1 MNSNFV
7 PLSAKELIA
16 KIDKIPRVN
25 LALLPTVLEF
35 APNISKDLNIN
46 LYIKRD
52 DCTALAFGGNK
63 TRHLEFIMAK
73 TISGDYDCILTGAS
87 SQSNFCRQAAAAAN
101 KLNLE
106 SYLVLMHGVKG
117 KLMQGNFLLYNIL
130 GANVDVVEGEDLE
143 KIPIHLD
150 KKYNQLIKE
159 GRKPLLIY
167 GGFGKE
173 DTALAGISYA
183 NAMAEIDFQM
193 KEQNFM
199 ADHLFVTA
207 ANMTQAG
214 CELGAKIL
222 DWPTRI
228 QGISPVYWEMDIKKD
243 IARICNDGA
252 KILDVNL
259 EFSHDMINHDNSY
272 VGEKY
277 GATTEQ
283 GIKAMKLL
291 ANKEGIIL
299 DPVYTSKGFAALID
313 YVQKGIIKKGENVIF
328 MFTGGSPAVFAYNEE
343 ITNNSTL

>member
-7 PLSAKELIA
+7 PLTAQELVSRIN
-16 KIDKIPRVN
+16 KIPRVS
-25 LALLPTVLEF
+25 LASLPTVLEY
-35 APNISKDLNIN
+35 APNISKELDVN

-52 DCTALAFGGNK
+52 DCTSLAFGGNK

-73 TISGDYDCILTGAS
+73 TLSGDYDCILTGAA

-101 KLNLE
+101 KLSLD
-106 SYLVLMHGVKG
+106 SYLVLMHGIKG
-117 KLMQGNFLLYNIL
+117 KMMQGNYLLYNIL

-143 KIPIHLD
+143 QIPKHLD
-150 KKYNQLIKE
+150 KKYNQLIRE

-173 DTALAGISYA
+173 DTVLAGISYA
-183 NAMAEIDFQM
+183 NAMAEIDLQM
-193 KEQNFM
+193 KELNFI

-228 QGISPVYWEMDIKKD
+228 QGVSPVYWEMNIKKD
-243 IARICNDGA
+243 IARICNAGA
-252 KILDVNL
+252 KMLEVNL
-259 EFSHDMINHDNSY
+259 TFTHDMINHDNNF

-277 GATTEQ
+277 GAVTEKGTQ
-283 GIKAMKLL
+283 AMKLL
-291 ANKEGIIL
+291 AKKEGIIL
-299 DPVYTSKGFAALID
+299 DPVYTSKGFAALIS
-313 YVQKGIIKKGENVIF
+313 YIKKGIIKRGANVIF

-343 ITNNSTL
+343 LTKKI

>member
-7 PLSAKELIA
+7 PLTAQELVTRIN
-16 KIDKIPRVN
+16 KIPRVS
-25 LALLPTVLEF
+25 LASLPTVLEY
-35 APNISKDLNIN
+35 APNISKELDIN

-52 DCTALAFGGNK
+52 DCTSLAFGGNK

-73 TISGDYDCILTGAS
+73 TLSGDYDCILTGAA

-101 KLNLE
+101 KLNLD
-106 SYLVLMHGVKG
+106 SYLVLMHGIKG
-117 KLMQGNFLLYNIL
+117 KMMQGNYLLYNIL

-143 KIPIHLD
+143 QIPKHLD
-150 KKYNQLIKE
+150 KKYNQLIRE

-173 DTALAGISYA
+173 DTVLAGISYA
-183 NAMAEIDFQM
+183 NAMAEIHLQM
-193 KEQNFM
+193 KDLNFI

-228 QGISPVYWEMDIKKD
+228 QGVSPVYWEMNIKKD
-243 IARICNDGA
+243 IARICNAGA
-252 KILDVNL
+252 KMLEVNL
-259 EFSHDMINHDNSY
+259 TFTHDMINHDNNF

-277 GATTEQ
+277 GAVTEKGTQ
-283 GIKAMKLL
+283 AMKLL
-291 ANKEGIIL
+291 AKKEGIIL
-299 DPVYTSKGFAALID
+299 DPVYTSKGFAALIS
-313 YVQKGIIKKGENVIF
+313 YIKKGIIKRGANVIF

-343 ITNNSTL
+343 LTKKI

>member
-7 PLSAKELIA
+7 PLTAQELVSRIN
-16 KIDKIPRVN
+16 KIPRVS
-25 LALLPTVLEF
+25 LASLPTVLEY
-35 APNISKDLNIN
+35 APNISKELDVNI
-46 LYIKRD
+46 YIKRD
-52 DCTALAFGGNK
+52 DCTSLAFGGNK

-73 TISGDYDCILTGAS
+73 TLSGDYDCILTGAA

-101 KLNLE
+101 KLNLD
-106 SYLVLMHGVKG
+106 SYLVLMHGIKG
-117 KLMQGNFLLYNIL
+117 KMMQGNYLLYNIL

-143 KIPIHLD
+143 QIPKHLD
-150 KKYNQLIKE
+150 KKYNQLIRE

-173 DTALAGISYA
+173 DTILAGISYA
-183 NAMAEIDFQM
+183 NAMAEIDLQM
-193 KEQNFM
+193 KELNFI

-228 QGISPVYWEMDIKKD
+228 QGVSPVYWEMNIKKD
-243 IARICNDGA
+243 IARICNAGA
-252 KILDVNL
+252 KMLEVNL
-259 EFSHDMINHDNSY
+259 TFTHDMINHDNNF

-277 GATTEQ
+277 GAVTEKGTQ
-283 GIKAMKLL
+283 AMKLL
-291 ANKEGIIL
+291 AKKEGIIL
-299 DPVYTSKGFAALID
+299 DPVYTSKGFAALIS
-313 YVQKGIIKKGENVIF
+313 YIKKGIIKRGANVIF

-343 ITNNSTL
+343 LTKKI